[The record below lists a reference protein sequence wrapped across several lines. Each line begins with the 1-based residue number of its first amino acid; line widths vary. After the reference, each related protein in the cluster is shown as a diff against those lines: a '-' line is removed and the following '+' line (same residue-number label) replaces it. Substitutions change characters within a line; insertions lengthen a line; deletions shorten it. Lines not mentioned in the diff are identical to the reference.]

1 MDGTNTGKIL
11 IGGLR
16 FSTEQVLASL
26 PGIAPD
32 CHDFISILGRLAEEK
47 INLPFLCLHT
57 VNDRCA
63 AVCVSRKDFDQFRPA
78 ADAEPPFGRRAELIP
93 STGSLTLFP
102 HQSRLRT
109 LGVMLEIFA
118 ENRLSLYSLCSSLS
132 ALLINTDFCQL
143 ERAAQALQASFQ
155 LPDNHAPFR
164 QQTKYDKFEK
174 EISSGNHPSVL
185 ETAAVYWEPVIKIYG
200 SSIKK
205 DLLLTTAHL
214 TQNKLS
220 RLGKEL
226 QAVESGRGIFEMAL
240 MQRLGDNAYKLGLL
254 YESRRAKAYRLLFSS
269 SVDLF
274 SGVEHRNAELLYLH
288 GPHFH
293 ERYGV
298 ASAALGSL
306 QDKGC
311 ELFAVGCSGTSIY
324 IIVPEKKGQRSV
336 EALEKIFIVPK
347 LS

>member
-1 MDGTNTGKIL
+1 MDGTTTGKIL

-26 PGIAPD
+26 SGVAPD
-32 CHDFISILGRLAEEK
+32 CHDFITILGELAEEK

-57 VNDRCA
+57 VNDGCA
-63 AVCVSRKDFDQFRPA
+63 AVCMSRKDFDQLGPA
-78 ADAEPPFGRRAELIP
+78 ADAAPPFGRGAVLTS

-102 HQSRLRT
+102 HQSSLRT
-109 LGVMLEIFA
+109 LGALLEIFA

-143 ERAAQALQASFQ
+143 ERAAEVLQTSFQ

-164 QQTKYDKFEK
+164 QQTKHDRIES
-174 EISSGNHPSVL
+174 ETSSGDHLSVL
-185 ETAAVYWEPVIKIYG
+185 ETAAAYWEPVIKIYG
-200 SSIKK
+200 SSLKK
-205 DLLLTTAHL
+205 DLLITTAHVP
-214 TQNKLS
+214 QNRLS

-226 QAVESGRGIFEMAL
+226 QAVEGGKGIFEMAL
-240 MQRLGDNAYKLGLL
+240 MQHLGGNAYKLGLV
-254 YESRRAKAYRLLFSS
+254 YEKRRVAAYRQLFSTG
-269 SVDLF
+269 VDLF
-274 SGVEHRNAELLYLH
+274 SGIEHRDAELLYLH

-293 ERYGV
+293 DRYGV
-298 ASAALGSL
+298 ASAALSSL
-306 QDKGC
+306 QGKGC

-324 IIVPEKKGQRSV
+324 VITPENKGQRSA